1 MSSVIEISRPS
12 AEPVSLV
19 EALQYLK
26 QTQLPSTVPPTDKE
40 ASLIYNVFIPAARRY
55 VEDLTGLTLASRDF
69 EQWEDGFPFFPYFQS
84 PYAPLFGA
92 AFPFYFGYGPIAS
105 YPYPAI
111 GGLQNQMLSPF
122 MKRLLK
128 SPVTALSTITY
139 VGTDGNAATLTAGTD
154 FVVDFA
160 SMPGRVAPLP
170 GQRWPAGI
178 LGQNTVKI
186 TYTAGYSAT
195 ETATEDIT
203 ETAPTPPNQIVE
215 YKGDIGI
222 PEQLK
227 AAILLMVSHL
237 YYNRDAVVAGNAV
250 DVPHG
255 VTAICAANRV
265 WDFGPTQT

>member
-1 MSSVIEISRPS
+1 MSSVIEVSRPS
-12 AEPVSLV
+12 VEPVSLV
-19 EALQYLK
+19 EALQFLK
-26 QTQLPSTVPPTDKE
+26 QTQLPTTTPPTDPE

-55 VEDLTGLTLASRDF
+55 VEDLTGLTLASRNF

-122 MKRLLK
+122 TKRLLK
-128 SPVTALSTITY
+128 NPVTAVTKITY
-139 VGTDGNAATLTAGTD
+139 IGTDGNSHDLVPDTD

-160 SMPGRVAPLP
+160 STPGRVAPLP
-170 GQRWPAGI
+170 GQRWPVGI
-178 LGQNTVKI
+178 IGLNSVRIQ
-186 TYTAGYSAT
+186 YTAGYSAT
-195 ETATEDIT
+195 ETATIDVT
-203 ETAPTPPNQIVE
+203 EPTNTPPNVIAETKEDV
-215 YKGDIGI
+215 GI

-227 AAILLMVSHL
+227 AAILLMLSHL

-265 WDFGPTQT
+265 WDFGPVQG